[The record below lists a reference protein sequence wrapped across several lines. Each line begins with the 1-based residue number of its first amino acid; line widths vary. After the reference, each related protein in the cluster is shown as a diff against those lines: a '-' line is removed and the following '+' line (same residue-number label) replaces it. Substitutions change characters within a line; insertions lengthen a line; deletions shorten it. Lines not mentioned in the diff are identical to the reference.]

1 MQQRGVLFGGAA
13 AGIFVFGIVMAIL
26 GTLFGLPEMRAR
38 LGISLAQQ
46 GTVLLLL
53 YVGILAASLAA
64 GPGIDAIGHKFILVV
79 SSLLVAFAMVGFVYA
94 HAFAGAAIPA
104 LLLGLGGGGLN
115 ISANALVSDLYQDK
129 RGSMLNVLGMFYGV
143 GALCI
148 PLLAAVIAGRFTIG
162 QLLWICGVLAGICA
176 AAFTLMNFPRATET
190 QGFSWREALQ
200 VVRYPGVL
208 LIGMLLFCQSGNEA
222 SVAGWTSTY
231 VGQTGLGARVG
242 TVVLAVYWGSLMLG
256 RLLAAQ
262 LLGFVRKTQLVMAS
276 AVGAVVGAA
285 LLIAAESLLM
295 LTIGAIVLGI
305 SYAGVFPTVLGIA
318 GDAYQRMAGTVFGL
332 LFAIALLGGMSFP
345 FAMGLIANA
354 RDVRVGMLV
363 PLFGAVGIC
372 AMAWRIK
379 KGRRKESGIV
389 KPLRQQG

>member
-1 MQQRGVLFGGAA
+1 
-13 AGIFVFGIVMAIL
+13 
-26 GTLFGLPEMRAR
+26 
-38 LGISLAQQ
+38 
-46 GTVLLLL
+46 
-53 YVGILAASLAA
+53 
-64 GPGIDAIGHKFILVV
+64 
-79 SSLLVAFAMVGFVYA
+79 
-94 HAFAGAAIPA
+94 
-104 LLLGLGGGGLN
+104 LGGGGLN
-115 ISANALVSDLYQDK
+115 ISANALVSDLYQDQ

-148 PLLAAVIAGRFTIG
+148 PLLAAALAGHFAIE
-162 QLLWICGVLAGICA
+162 QLLWICGGLAGICA
-176 AAFTLMNFPRATET
+176 VAFTLMNFPPATEA
-190 QGFSWREALQ
+190 QGFSWREVLQ

-285 LLIAAESLLM
+285 LLIATESVLM

-305 SYAGVFPTVLGIA
+305 SYAAVFPTVLGIA
-318 GDAYQRMAGTVFGL
+318 GDAYQKMAGTVFGL
-332 LFAIALLGGMSFP
+332 LFAIALLGGMTFP

-379 KGRRKESGIV
+379 KGRRKEGGIV